1 MRVVRHPKSG
11 ERPFRSP
18 VIALGNF
25 DGCHRGHATIVELTR
40 RRAKEIGGD
49 AVVYTFAPHPVAVL
63 KPERAPTMILSL
75 AERLARLRE
84 LGVDGIVLRRFTRA
98 FAALEPE
105 RFVREILLE
114 GLGAAAVVVG
124 YNVNFG
130 KDRRGTPDLLGDLGA
145 KLGFSVEV
153 AGAVIQDGQTVSSS
167 AVRRLLEAGDV
178 ATARGL
184 LGRPHRLKG
193 RVWRGAKRGASLG
206 FPTAN
211 LFPRG
216 GMLPPDGVYAVR
228 VGIDGEPAVRPG
240 VANLGCNPTF
250 GLLRRRLEVHLLD
263 YEGDLYGRTLAVD
276 FEARL
281 RGEVRFPSIDALVAQ
296 IQADAASARSILG
309 RS

>member
-1 MRVVRHPKSG
+1 MRVVRHLKTG

-25 DGCHRGHATIVELTR
+25 DGCHRGHAAIVDLTR
-40 RRAKEIGGD
+40 KRAAELGGD

-75 AERLARLRE
+75 AERLRRLRE
-84 LGVDGIVLRRFTRA
+84 LGADGVVLRRFTRA

-105 RFVREILLE
+105 RFVREILLD

-130 KDRRGTPDLLGDLGA
+130 KDRRGTPDLLADLGA
-145 KLGFSVEV
+145 KLGFSVDI
-153 AGAVIQDGQTVSSS
+153 AGAVVEHEKTVSSS
-167 AVRRLLEAGDV
+167 AIRRLLDAGDV
-178 ATARGL
+178 ATAADL
-184 LGRPHRLKG
+184 LGRPHRLRG
-193 RVWRGAKRGASLG
+193 RVWRGAARGAALG

-228 VGIDGEPAVRPG
+228 VGIDGEPALRPG

-250 GLLRRRLEVHLLD
+250 GLLRRRLEVHLFD
-263 YEGDLYGRTLAVD
+263 FDGDLYGKTLSVD
-276 FEARL
+276 LSERL
-281 RGEVRFPSIDALVAQ
+281 RGEVRFPSVEALVAQ
-296 IQADAASARSILG
+296 IHADAGEARRILARS
-309 RS
+309 